1 MTGNDAGSGH
11 VFVVRGRLESVDWDA
26 AVVSTSGSFVP
37 REHWWPVL
45 GLTSPVESAPA
56 GGNRVRSFPK
66 EGRPA
71 WLLNV
76 ASRISVSW
84 LVDGVY
90 EVLDAIASADIQ
102 PGGRRVKPLIAL
114 PTFGVGLGGQGM
126 VRGHVIKALI
136 EAAVECADKYDF
148 DIAFVVANAAD
159 YAAYQS
165 IRRGHLSS
173 AGIPPQVQQL
183 ADRLQAGEASLLLG
197 AGVSIPAGLP
207 SWDSLLEAIRQ
218 KELPGV
224 SSAEFAE
231 LNVLDRA
238 QLLSKELQTED
249 DGSNEL
255 GERVVQLTG
264 SDIKPTLSHCLLAS
278 LRVTKVVTTNY
289 DSLYERAFESAH
301 GENSVAVLPREE
313 ARAGVPWVLKL
324 HGDVADSAS
333 IVLSRRDFVR
343 YDAER
348 RPLGS
353 IVQSLMATGH
363 LIVVGASMTDD
374 NVLRL
379 AHEVLAL
386 DARNKRPR
394 ILGTVI
400 TLQPDGIR
408 TALWKNDFDY
418 VAVSDSFDQRVAA
431 RDLEIFLDKLATL
444 TSVDA
449 PYLLDTRYK
458 GLLEGGEIDLAENLR
473 AAADA
478 IRSLPHEHRERWSS
492 LEAVFDELGATPWSP
507 STEGDQRVSRSRSQR
522 R

>member
-1 MTGNDAGSGH
+1 M
-11 VFVVRGRLESVDWDA
+11 
-26 AVVSTSGSFVP
+26 
-37 REHWWPVL
+37 
-45 GLTSPVESAPA
+45 
-56 GGNRVRSFPK
+56 
-66 EGRPA
+66 
-71 WLLNV
+71 
-76 ASRISVSW
+76 SW

-102 PGGRRVKPLIAL
+102 PGGPSSQNHSSLW

-165 IRRGHLSS
+165 IRRGTFIERWYPSTGPSNWQIGCKLVKPPCCWVRES
-173 AGIPPQVQQL
+173 ASPPDCRRGTVCS
-183 ADRLQAGEASLLLG
+183 R
-197 AGVSIPAGLP
+197 
-207 SWDSLLEAIRQ
+207 AIRQ

-224 SSAEFAE
+224 SSAGIRRAQCPRPCTTSVEGVAKRRTTDRTNSA
-231 LNVLDRA
+231 NVLF
-238 QLLSKELQTED
+238 
-249 DGSNEL
+249 
-255 GERVVQLTG
+255 QLTG
-264 SDIKPTLSHCLLAS
+264 SDIKTKRCRIVFWRP

-333 IVLSRRDFVR
+333 IVLESPGFRQIRRRTDVR
-343 YDAER
+343 WAR
-348 RPLGS
+348 S
-353 IVQSLMATGH
+353 FQSSHGKTGH

-386 DARNKRPR
+386 DARNKAPHEFWVPSSRCSETR
-394 ILGTVI
+394 FELLCGRTTSI
-400 TLQPDGIR
+400 TLLFQI
-408 TALWKNDFDY
+408 LSISVW
-418 VAVSDSFDQRVAA
+418 
-431 RDLEIFLDKLATL
+431 LHATWRYSWTSSRPL

-473 AAADA
+473 AAAGRPSDLC
-478 IRSLPHEHRERWSS
+478 R
-492 LEAVFDELGATPWSP
+492 T
-507 STEGDQRVSRSRSQR
+507 STESDGAAWKQFSTN
-522 R
+522 